1 VGEQKQQITPSSD
14 GHKIVPVPKQK
25 QQITLDVSGHEIT
38 DTDSGDLPSE
48 QTKEDGSGDLP
59 IHPLNERDIPTN
71 KGLPQPQQP
80 TVPQDST
87 AKVSAQQ
94 QDHLRILID
103 WDKLSDKMAELP
115 KDIKNFWLCGR
126 IDNGNLFDMA
136 LEREQ
141 PQIEV
146 IA

>member
-38 DTDSGDLPSE
+38 DTDSGDLP
-48 QTKEDGSGDLP
+48 
-59 IHPLNERDIPTN
+59 IHPINERDIPTT

-80 TVPQDST
+80 TVPEDST
-87 AKVSAQQ
+87 AKVSPQQ

-126 IDNGNLFDMA
+126 IDNGNLLDMA
-136 LEREQ
+136 PEREQ